1 MPENKNK
8 KAFSDRTGQIADL
21 AIKLM
26 QLFPRDRGIE
36 GFGFEN
42 AFLKLEFD
50 AARLKAEALLDDIEN
65 ERGVVDAYQ
74 LFEEGVEF
82 SAMEIVGVFKLANWD
97 KLKSKDPVEKI
108 LVRLRHQFDRQ
119 RQRNYDSIPSA
130 SRELAVDILSALEKI
145 SEMEGVE
152 ICFPE
157 FRRHVNEFIVA
168 LRKDCR
174 ELTEMEAFGEF
185 QWLESFTNWCFP
197 IDRSTDVEVHRYRAH
212 EIFRYAAK
220 MRWESERLTR
230 DLAEVKV
237 IPAPKTHPSK
247 LGRFDQF
254 NEHSEIF
261 AKVDPPVFPKNE
273 SAPDSDTITDQS

>member
-74 LFEEGVEF
+74 LFEEGVKY
-82 SAMEIVGVFKLANWD
+82 SAMEIAEVFNLANWD
-97 KLKSKDPVEKI
+97 KLKSKGPVEKI

-119 RQRNYDSIPSA
+119 RQRNYDSIPRV
-130 SRELAVDILSALEKI
+130 SRDLAEGVLSALDNI

-152 ICFPE
+152 TCFPE

-185 QWLESFTNWCFP
+185 QWLENFTKWCFP
-197 IDRSTDVEVHRYRAH
+197 IYLSRDEVVHLYRAH

-220 MRWESERLTR
+220 MRWESDRLAR
-230 DLAEVKV
+230 DLAEVEV
-237 IPAPKTHPSK
+237 IPAPKTHPSH

-254 NEHSEIF
+254 NEQGQIF
-261 AKVDPPVFPKNE
+261 AIVDLPVFPKDE